1 MMFFVEEASKKHPFP
16 CPCTYRTALSHYLDI
31 THPPRVLLLKEMVE
45 YTREEKDKE
54 FLAKMTASTTEGKV
68 NIDHMT

>member
-1 MMFFVEEASKKHPFP
+1 
-16 CPCTYRTALSHYLDI
+16 
-31 THPPRVLLLKEMVE
+31 MVE

-68 NIDHMT
+68 NIGHMT